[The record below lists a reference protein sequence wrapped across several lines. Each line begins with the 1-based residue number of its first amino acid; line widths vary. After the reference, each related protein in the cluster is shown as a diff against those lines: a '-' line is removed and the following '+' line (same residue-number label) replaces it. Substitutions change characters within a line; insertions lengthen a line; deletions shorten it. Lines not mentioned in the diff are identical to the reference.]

1 MLQDRQTYLKEGLY
15 MFNLE
20 CNILYEKNVDW
31 IVYFYLMLDWIY
43 YGAIWHVIV
52 LFSPIFLSGLL
63 CFKSMVLHAQVGGTI
78 IGNTASSIKWAKWLS
93 QSIQKLIPLKYCP
106 SIATKVWL
114 LFIYLPRSSLRHKV
128 EAKAPVVP
136 LLLQKSWPGGTDH
149 LCMIFA

>member
-1 MLQDRQTYLKEGLY
+1 MLQDGQTHLKEGLY

-52 LFSPIFLSGLL
+52 LFSPIFLSSLL

-114 LFIYLPRSSLRHKV
+114 LYIYLPRSSLRHKV
-128 EAKAPVVP
+128 EATAPAVP
-136 LLLQKSWPGGTDH
+136 LTFTQQIARGHRQLL
-149 LCMIFA
+149 